1 MKLEPSFLR
10 AARLITVS
18 VAFLLAGCGM
28 KGPLQHPAP
37 PPPADADLATPPTV
51 APAPSPPAA
60 PAAPR
65 P

>member
-10 AARLITVS
+10 AARLVTVS

-37 PPPADADLATPPTV
+37 PPADAELATPPTV